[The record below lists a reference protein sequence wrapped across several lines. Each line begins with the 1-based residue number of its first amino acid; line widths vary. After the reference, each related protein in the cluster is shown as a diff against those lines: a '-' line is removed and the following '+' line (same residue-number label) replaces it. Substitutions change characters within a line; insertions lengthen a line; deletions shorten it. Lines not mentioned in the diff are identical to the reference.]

1 MELAKNHVSW
11 ENYLGLWSI
20 PLWLYGPVHVNNLFL
35 KDCKINSPNNVGCL
49 QNDRTSLKAP
59 PPLLMLLAGLTS
71 RKTLAMTDSYDDDF
85 STDPYS
91 KVSLLVQVHYLKNV
105 PGHNFSKAKCVA
117 KML

>member
-1 MELAKNHVSW
+1 
-11 ENYLGLWSI
+11 
-20 PLWLYGPVHVNNLFL
+20 
-35 KDCKINSPNNVGCL
+35 
-49 QNDRTSLKAP
+49 
-59 PPLLMLLAGLTS
+59 MLLAGLTS

-91 KVSLLVQVHYLKNV
+91 KVSLLFQVHYLKNV